1 MGNAAFQEKS
11 FAEAATHYRSVSE
24 WQEISERGGERDRG
38 EGEGE
43 ERLGLRRHSRGPS
56 LCDDALHQAHANP
69 LAHCD

>member
-24 WQEISERGGERDRG
+24 WQEISERGGERERG

-43 ERLGLRRHSRGPS
+43 RDWGSADIAVDPACAMMRYIKHMPTR
-56 LCDDALHQAHANP
+56 
-69 LAHCD
+69 